1 MSLPKA
7 TNDTFGEALGSVVGE
22 ATASRVLV
30 RTREPLKVGEYVI
43 IEPLKGGNDI
53 LGWVE
58 ESIAKNDLIEDII
71 NLESTELAET
81 LVKQWELTMVHTKY
95 FATVKLLSE
104 VDPLVKEG
112 RHEPP
117 RTAPDPGSRVY
128 KADRRVLEKIFSK
141 ADDPRYVRL
150 GVLSAHPDVPF
161 YVDVNSIISRH
172 LAIVAVTGAGKSNT
186 VTVLANRIVKEKR
199 GCVLIFDM
207 HGEYHGAIEDN
218 YLKVIHPVLDPTK
231 LDADA
236 MAKLMGLKDA
246 PKQELYL
253 RNILKVWKV
262 IERSTFVRKKE
273 FYNIVQNM
281 IIELMKGGM
290 LPILNDAKL
299 KMIVD
304 LLREEGKFNKQRPL
318 RSVIEV
324 LEKSQRNSP
333 RCKKSDCS
341 DLFDT
346 LKPTSSD
353 VNSSIPNLLIKFQD
367 MISRYSNIL
376 KFNAPDIV
384 DEIEPGKLNVMDLHT
399 LDEDMADV
407 VVSIAM
413 KKILNARK
421 NSVHETKEKISD
433 MKENSLHENE
443 KSKFPVPILLVLEEA
458 HILAPANR
466 RTLTKYWVSRITRE
480 GRKFGV
486 GLCMVSQRPK
496 GLDQDALSQA
506 NNMIVMKLIE
516 PGDQRHVQASSE
528 ALSEELV
535 KQLPSLA
542 TGEALVLGPLAP
554 LPAIVR
560 VDKAERKGIGH
571 DLDVVKEWMKTHN
584 EEAKRSS
591 GEDGTWEE

>member
-7 TNDTFGEALGSVVGE
+7 TSDTFGEALGSVVGE

-58 ESIAKNDLIEDII
+58 ESIAKNELIEDII
-71 NLESTELAET
+71 NLENMELAET

-128 KADRRVLEKIFSK
+128 KADSSVLEKIFSK
-141 ADDPRYVRL
+141 ANDPRYVRL

-161 YVDVNSIISRH
+161 YVNVNSIISRH

-207 HGEYHGAIEDN
+207 HGEYYGAIEDN
-218 YLKVIHPVLDPTK
+218 YLKKIHPVLDPTK

-253 RNILKVWKV
+253 RNVLKVWKV
-262 IERSTFVRKKE
+262 IERSTLVRKDE

-281 IIELMKGGM
+281 IIELMRDGK

-299 KMIVD
+299 ELIVN
-304 LLREEGKFNKQRPL
+304 LLREEGKLDKQMPL

-324 LEKSQRNSP
+324 LKRSQKSNP

-341 DLFDT
+341 DLFNT

-421 NSVHETKEKISD
+421 NSVHG
-433 MKENSLHENE
+433 NE
-443 KSKFPVPILLVLEEA
+443 GSKLPVPILLVLEEA

-584 EEAKRSS
+584 EEARHSS